1 MKINPDKCVAC
12 GHCTYVCP
20 MGAIYIDP
28 AIHRATINQAE
39 CVECYACFNG
49 LSQEHLNPAFVR
61 TVRALLKM
69 ARVRFDPEPDVC
81 PTAAFEPNKLEW
93 PRIVRRAFSDPRVPH
108 ESTGVHGRGTE
119 EVKTNDVSGRVKAG
133 EAGFTIEFGRPGVGV
148 WFRDIQK
155 MCWALARAG
164 VAFEKKNPVTSLMSD
179 VSTGTIREDILNE
192 KVLSA
197 IVEIKVPIE
206 RTEEVIRLVWEV
218 EKQID
223 TVVALGVGARCDETG
238 EDNEVAPILERLGYK
253 LERAKTNIGLGRIT
267 NQPPPLTPP
276 SQAAIVGRTPRS
288 AADALVGSSGQA
300 QP

>member
-12 GHCTYVCP
+12 VNCTSVWP
-20 MGAIYIDP
+20 IGAIYTHPEIRRP
-28 AIHRATINQAE
+28 TINRDE

-49 LSQEHLNPAFVR
+49 LSQEHLNPTFVR
-61 TVRALLKM
+61 TVRKLFQM

-81 PTAAFEPNKLEW
+81 PTAAFEPEKLEW

-119 EVKTNDVSGRVKAG
+119 EVKTNDVSGRVQAG

-197 IVEIKVPIE
+197 IVEIKVPVE
-206 RTEEVIRLVWEV
+206 RTEDIIRLVWDV

-223 TVVALGVGARCDETG
+223 TVVALGVGARCDEDG
-238 EDNEVAPILERLGYK
+238 EENVVAPILERLGYHPQ
-253 LERAKTNIGLGRIT
+253 RAKTNIGLGRVT
-267 NQPPPLTPP
+267 
-276 SQAAIVGRTPRS
+276 A
-288 AADALVGSSGQA
+288 
-300 QP
+300 

>member
-12 GHCTYVCP
+12 GNCTYVCP

-28 AIHRATINQAE
+28 VMKRATINQAE

-49 LSQEHLNPAFVR
+49 LSQEHLNPTFVR
-61 TVRALLKM
+61 TIRKLFQL
-69 ARVRFDPEPDVC
+69 ARIRFDPEPDVC
-81 PTAAFEPNKLEW
+81 PTAAFEPDELEW
-93 PRIVRRAFSDPRVPH
+93 PRVVRRAFSDPRVPH

-179 VSTGTIREDILNE
+179 VATGTIREDILNE

-197 IVEIKVPIE
+197 IVEIKVPVD
-206 RTEEVIRLVWEV
+206 RTEEVIRLVWEI
-218 EKQID
+218 EKQIA
-223 TVVALGVGARCDETG
+223 TVVALGVGARCDEKG
-238 EDNEVAPILERLGYK
+238 EDNHVAPILEKLGYK

-267 NQPPPLTPP
+267 NVVGPGFGPAAGLPPGAT
-276 SQAAIVGRTPRS
+276 Q
-288 AADALVGSSGQA
+288 
-300 QP
+300 